1 MIDVTVKTLD
11 SQNKSFS
18 VEEEMTVR
26 QFKEKIADSIN
37 ISADTQRLIFQGRVM
52 QDEKLLKDY
61 NVHGKVI
68 HVVHRMPPS
77 ARPPSSSS
85 GGATPSHRPPGGRD
99 VNSFVIGSVSVP
111 SDAVDTDEIQNIVQD
126 AISGMGDMG
135 RNARVSTRTS
145 NDGSSVDVHIHLGQ
159 GQGQVESE
167 SQQRINHARQM
178 LRIAQDNLQTLENRQ
193 RAGERTDAT
202 ESSTTNGSN
211 ATPQG
216 PDQSQQ
222 ATGESSDVTM
232 ESDESSSQSQ
242 AQTSQTN
249 SQSQQSSQEGA
260 GSSQS
265 GATPEQ
271 PRMVRP
277 RISALGEVLNEV
289 HEINRRFQPFLEQ
302 YQRLLLDDP
311 ELSEQEVHE
320 NTQLCNLVG
329 EITHAISHC
338 YHNLSDLMIDLN
350 QARPRHLYAAFIS
363 PPVQTTLI
371 HQQTIPVHINAS
383 PRQSPRAGRR
393 NTGTQSTVSTS
404 SSSTSTPTPP
414 TNAAGSQTERTSTQ
428 STGTSTGPTFTAGMP
443 HAGAT
448 GNPPEGSEPL
458 FQMIDMGPD
467 SVTEISAHVITTE
480 RDMPTGSI
488 QVPAASSS
496 SGTMPAIP
504 PDLIQNIV
512 SSVMMGTIDPSG
524 RVQVNLPGTRSYAE
538 AATSTPVTATP
549 SNTSTSETNSSS
561 TQTNP
566 GQTNSSETQT
576 AASVTNTSGTQTRP
590 RAAAFV
596 VPGLPGG
603 LPPGLP
609 GIPGIGGMGGMRGGV
624 DPYLPCSSRHFLRQ
638 QVRNAAGQG
647 AQVQISMPNLMAN
660 VMGQLQTQ
668 QSGPRTTGTASAM
681 PSSAPRTA
689 TSTSSTG
696 GSAPSARVGGT
707 TTTTGSSTSTSSSS
721 STSGLPPNFHFA
733 QFPGGPGMP
742 SVSIQMGGLPAGV
755 PFPPG
760 MFGAGQIGNVLGNM
774 IGGLGMMR
782 PGAPLGTPAP
792 GMRPPQPQSNRPPS
806 EPQGAPAG
814 GSQPGGGQQ
823 GEPVFVQMLRSMLAT
838 AQQQSG
844 PPATPST
851 TASTPAGSTTTPAG
865 STPTSTSSPASSS
878 TTEPVMTDD
887 VFASLVQG
895 ISGIVTRTA
904 LGQGPPETIST
915 FLSNLGENHQIVP
928 GEGFIHDVF
937 NVVSNHLTFPHL
949 IQVFYG
955 SGQPLDQLRGPLQQ
969 FFRERILN
977 GREASPEN
985 IVQAVD
991 TLVNDMQEELRET
1004 ASVSEVKPQI
1014 NLVETWNNF
1023 FRTQLISIITFIMR
1037 AESDGGFGQELYNR
1051 MRQALSVLIILTRH
1065 CLTGGMAGLQAL
1077 IQNRLQYI
1085 TRGVNP
1091 MIQQWM
1097 ITVTTQQLNQFLP
1110 TITVTEA
1117 DITTYL
1123 ALKKEKKA
1131 GEEAAKLSPM
1141 DTTSPGASQPEAGE
1155 SKQMDVD
1162 MSKPEEAAAQP
1173 STSRLVNGNNS
1184 STRKPATAPKPEPA
1198 GAAMSSE
1205 GWEREVPAEWVPVI
1219 NGDVQKQKQQRHQPP
1234 FSDAYLNGM
1243 PPKRRRLMTQDRPGD
1258 LANTPQSLTD
1268 QLTEAVRVAGVQP
1281 ISSMENMRTEASTD
1295 TELQSAYDEQVHNA
1309 ISHRVS
1315 HDTDYNKD
1323 RFPNTESYFNDD
1335 D

>member
-77 ARPPSSSS
+77 SRPPSSSP
-85 GGATPSHRPPGGRD
+85 GGATSSHRPPGGRD
-99 VNSFVIGSVSVP
+99 LNSFVIGSVSVP

-178 LRIAQDNLQTLENRQ
+178 LRIAQENLQTLENRQ
-193 RAGERTDAT
+193 RGSERTDAS
-202 ESSTTNGSN
+202 ESSASNGSN
-211 ATPQG
+211 ATPQR
-216 PDQSQQ
+216 PDPPQQS
-222 ATGESSDVTM
+222 TEENNDVAM
-232 ESDESSSQSQ
+232 ESEESQSSSQSQ
-242 AQTSQTN
+242 PQANQNN
-249 SQSQQSSQEGA
+249 SQSQQSSQEGT

-311 ELSEQEVHE
+311 ELSEQEVQE

-428 STGTSTGPTFTAGMP
+428 STGTSTGPTFTAGVP
-443 HAGAT
+443 QAGAT

-496 SGTMPAIP
+496 GGSMPAIP

-524 RVQVNLPGTRSYAE
+524 RVQVNLPGSRTYAE
-538 AATSTPVTATP
+538 AATSTPVTAVP

-660 VMGQLQTQ
+660 VMGQLQSQ

-696 GSAPSARVGGT
+696 GSAPSARVAT
-707 TTTTGSSTSTSSSS
+707 TSTGSSTSTSGSSS
-721 STSGLPPNFHFA
+721 SSGIPPNFQFA
-733 QFPGGPGMP
+733 QFPGGPGIP
-742 SVSIQMGGLPAGV
+742 SVSIQMGGLPAGI

-760 MFGAGQIGNVLGNM
+760 MFGAGQIGNMLGNM
-774 IGGLGMMR
+774 MGGLGMMR
-782 PGAPLGTPAP
+782 PGAPPGAPATGTRAP
-792 GMRPPQPQSNRPPS
+792 PSNRPPPQPQGSTS
-806 EPQGAPAG
+806 TPAG
-814 GSQPGGGQQ
+814 GPQTGGGGQQ
-823 GEPVFVQMLRSMLAT
+823 GEPVFVQMLRSMLAG

-844 PPATPST
+844 SPTTPST
-851 TASTPAGSTTTPAG
+851 TASTPVGS
-865 STPTSTSSPASSS
+865 TSTSSTSSSASSS

-915 FLSNLGENHQIVP
+915 FLSSLGENHQIVP
-928 GEGFIHDVF
+928 GEAGFIHDVF

-969 FFRERILN
+969 FFRDRILN
-977 GREASPEN
+977 GREASAEN

-991 TLVNDMQEELRET
+991 TLVNDMQEELTET
-1004 ASVSEVKPQI
+1004 ANVSEVKPQI

-1051 MRQALSVLIILTRH
+1051 MRMALSLLIILTQH

-1110 TITVTEA
+1110 TITVTET

-1123 ALKKEKKA
+1123 VLKKEKKA
-1131 GEEAAKLSPM
+1131 EEAAKLSPM

-1155 SKQMDVD
+1155 SKMDVD

-1184 STRKPATAPKPEPA
+1184 SNKKPLTTPKPEPA

-1205 GWEREVPAEWVPVI
+1205 GWDREVPAEWVPVI

-1268 QLTEAVRVAGVQP
+1268 QLTEAVRVAGVEP
-1281 ISSMENMRTEASTD
+1281 ISSMENLRTEASTD
-1295 TELQSAYDEQVHNA
+1295 TELQSAYEEQVHNA

-1323 RFPNTESYFNDD
+1323 RFPNTESYFNNDD